1 MDDILANILKH
12 KAVRIAERKRVLSPA
27 DAEKQARALP
37 APKFNL
43 LDVLRSSSPNGI
55 HVIAEVKK
63 ASPSK
68 GVIREDFKPLEI
80 AQAYVRGGASALSI
94 LTEEDFFLGSDDYLR
109 EISATVSLPTL
120 RKDFI
125 TEAYQIFEA
134 KILGA
139 SAYLL
144 IVACLEEPVL
154 RDLIALGRSIGLT
167 PLVEVHDEVETET
180 ALRAGS
186 VLIGINNRNL
196 RTFHTSLDTTFKLR
210 QLIPMEIPL
219 VSESGIFSRDDVLR
233 LKAAHVQAVLV
244 GESLMRE
251 SDEAAKLRELLGQ
264 K

>member
-1 MDDILANILKH
+1 MEDILTKILKR
-12 KAVRIAERKRVLSPA
+12 KAERLVERKKILAPV

-37 APKFNL
+37 PPRFNL
-43 LDVLRSSSPNGI
+43 LDILRADAPHGM

-68 GVIREDFKPLEI
+68 GVLREDFQPLEI
-80 AQAYVRGGASALSI
+80 AQAYQRGGASALSI
-94 LTEEDFFLGSDDYLR
+94 LTEEDFFLGSDEYLR
-109 EISATVSLPTL
+109 TISAEVALPTL

-134 KILGA
+134 RLLGA

-144 IVACLEEPVL
+144 IAACLEESAL

-167 PLVEVHDEVETET
+167 PLVEVHDEAETET

-196 RTFHTSLDTTFKLR
+196 RTFQTSLDTTFRLR
-210 QLIPMEIPL
+210 QLIPPEIPL
-219 VSESGIFSRDDVLR
+219 VSESGIFTRDDVLR

-244 GESLMRE
+244 GESLMRQ
-251 SDEAAKLRELLGQ
+251 SDEAAKLRELLGR
-264 K
+264 

>member
-1 MDDILANILKH
+1 MEDILAKILKH
-12 KAVRIAERKRVLSPA
+12 KAERIIARKRVLSPA
-27 DAEKQARALP
+27 DAENQARALS

-43 LDVLRSSSPNGI
+43 LDVLRSTPPHGI

-80 AQAYVRGGASALSI
+80 AKAYARGGASALSV
-94 LTEEDFFLGSDDYLR
+94 LTEEDFFLGSDEYLQT
-109 EISATVSLPTL
+109 ISSAVSLPTL

-125 TEAYQIFEA
+125 TEPYQIFEA
-134 KILGA
+134 KLLGA

-144 IVACLEEPVL
+144 IVACLEESVL

-167 PLVEVHDEVETET
+167 PLIEVHDEAETEI

-186 VLIGINNRNL
+186 TLIGINNRNL
-196 RTFHTSLDTTFKLR
+196 RTFQTSLDTTFKLR
-210 QLIPMEIPL
+210 TLIPPEIPL
-219 VSESGIFSRDDVLR
+219 VSESGIFTRDDVLR
-233 LKAAHVQAVLV
+233 LKAANVQAVLV

-251 SDEAAKLRELLGQ
+251 HDEAAKLKELLGL